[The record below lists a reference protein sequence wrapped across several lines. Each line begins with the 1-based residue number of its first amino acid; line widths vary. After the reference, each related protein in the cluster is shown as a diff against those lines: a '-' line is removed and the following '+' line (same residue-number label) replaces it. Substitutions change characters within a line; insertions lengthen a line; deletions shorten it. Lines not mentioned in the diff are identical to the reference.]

1 MKPGIFREDT
11 YKINLEISKSSKKT
25 MSMHRIPEIEI
36 QEDAHNEIYNQLQKI
51 TEINA
56 FRQRLQYMNNANDD
70 VTIINF
76 LIQVFH
82 KQSQRTMNSLMYT
95 HLFTVTGFKGLTD
108 SDGMV
113 VTI

>member
-1 MKPGIFREDT
+1 MQSGTFREDT
-11 YKINLEISKSSKKT
+11 YTIKLEINKNNKPTYK
-25 MSMHRIPEIEI
+25 MNKIPEIEI

-56 FRQRLQYMNNANDD
+56 FRQRLQYVNAMNDR
-70 VTIINF
+70 IIITF

-82 KQSQRTMNSLMYT
+82 KKSKRNMDSLMYT

-108 SDGMV
+108 SDDMV